1 MPCTKIPTSIFIDI
15 YRSDSEPVLRSK
27 LEYWFG
33 MFGRWKRQ
41 IYKLT
46 KNKLIQS
53 TLNTFNFLPTTEN
66 NQAVHNKFI

>member
-33 MFGRWKRQ
+33 ICMD
-41 IYKLT
+41 
-46 KNKLIQS
+46 
-53 TLNTFNFLPTTEN
+53 PN
-66 NQAVHNKFI
+66 NEALRLV